1 MMPAEPAADRAAGR
15 PPRPP
20 SRTECADPGRPLVS
34 VVVPAYNEAA
44 HLVPNLRAVC
54 DYLAT
59 LEGAYRWELIVVDD
73 GSADETGRLADEFAR
88 GRDNVRV
95 LHHVTNFGLGQA
107 LRFGFSRCAGDY
119 VVTLDTDLS
128 YAPEHIGALLERMR
142 RTGAKVVVA
151 SPYMKGGRI
160 SNVPWLRRVLSIG
173 ANRFLSAASDHSV
186 STVTGLVR
194 AYDGP
199 FLRSLSLRA
208 RSMEIN
214 PEVIYKALLL
224 NERVDE
230 VPGHLNW
237 ELQRAPGN
245 ARRSNM
251 KVRRQTFRVLLAG
264 FLFRPVMFFV
274 LPGLLVLAFSA
285 YTNVWMVIHFLEQ
298 YRRFASLPAI
308 GLEDRVTWAVGAAYR
323 QYPYTFIIGL
333 LSLILAIQLLSL
345 GIVAL
350 QNREYFKELFTLGT
364 RLQGITREH
373 REENEG

>member
-1 MMPAEPAADRAAGR
+1 MNPADPSEPARAPGPA
-15 PPRPP
+15 PRVMAPLE
-20 SRTECADPGRPLVS
+20 RVEAGRPLVS

-44 HLVPNLRAVC
+44 HLVSNLGAVC

-59 LEGAYRWELIVVDD
+59 LEDAYRWELIVVND
-73 GSADETGRLADEFAR
+73 GSSDATGRLAEEFAR
-88 GRDNVRV
+88 GRPDVTV
-95 LHHVTNFGLGQA
+95 LHHVTNLGLGQA

-128 YAPEHIGALLERMR
+128 YSPEHIGALLERMR

-160 SNVPWLRRVLSIG
+160 SNVPWLRRVLSTG

-237 ELQRAPGN
+237 ELQRTPGT
-245 ARRSNM
+245 ARRSSM
-251 KVRRQTFRVLLAG
+251 RVKRQTFQVLLAG
-264 FLFRPVMFFV
+264 FLFRPVMFFIF
-274 LPGLLVLAFSA
+274 PGLVLIGFAA
-285 YTNVWMVIHFLEQ
+285 YTNIWMFIHFFEQ
-298 YRRFASLPAI
+298 YRVIPASL
-308 GLEDRVTWAVGAAYR
+308 GFEDRATAAVGAAFR
-323 QYPYTFIIGL
+323 EYPYTFIIGL

-364 RLQGITREH
+364 RLQGVARGS

>member
-1 MMPAEPAADRAAGR
+1 MTPAETAGR
-15 PPRPP
+15 APRPAMP
-20 SRTECADPGRPLVS
+20 DAECAAPARPLVS
-34 VVVPAYNEAA
+34 IVVPAFNEAA
-44 HLVPNLRAVC
+44 HLVGNLQAVC
-54 DYLAT
+54 DYMAT
-59 LEGAYRWELIVVDD
+59 LEREYRWELIVVND
-73 GSADETGRLADEFAR
+73 GSADDTGRLAEEFAR
-88 GRDNVRV
+88 GRENVRV

-107 LRFGFSRCAGDY
+107 LRFGFSRCAGEY

-128 YAPEHIGALLERMR
+128 YAPEHIGALLARLR
-142 RTGAKVVVA
+142 ATGAKVVVA

-160 SNVPWLRRVLSIG
+160 SNVPWLRRLLSVG
-173 ANRFLSAASDHSV
+173 ANRFLSATSDHSV
-186 STVTGLVR
+186 STITGLVR

-237 ELQRAPGN
+237 ERLRGPGRV
-245 ARRSNM
+245 RRSSM
-251 KVRRQTFRVLLAG
+251 KVRRQTLRVLLAG
-264 FLFRPVMFFV
+264 FLFRPVAFFV
-274 LPGLLVLAFSA
+274 APGLALLAFAA
-285 YTNVWMVIHFLEQ
+285 YTNVWMFLHFFEQ
-298 YRRFASLPAI
+298 YALVPAT
-308 GLEDRVTWAVGAAYR
+308 LDFEDRVTAAVGAAFQ

-333 LSLILAIQLLSL
+333 LSLILAVQLLSL

-364 RLQGITREH
+364 RLQGRTREA